1 MASRRS
7 AASPVEKASA
17 SPAPSRLDTLM
28 ENYQPHVETTESSGK
43 GDRVASLS
51 AAVSR
56 QLAKLGKEPVKRH

>member
-1 MASRRS
+1 MRPPEPTS
-7 AASPVEKASA
+7 AAQVEPSA